1 MNLLLVFGIGLLRIA
16 QSTMNKKTSAY
27 TDTLMRNLKFGVMFE
42 LAAAFFSAVYLLI
55 AGVDGIDLLLVICS
69 VVTGVGFV
77 AELFTALAAMRKAPL
92 VLCSLCALGGAIV
105 VPSIIGIFL
114 FDEPLSVSQWVGV
127 ILFFIAAY
135 LLSPSPETKSEK
147 SFSKA
152 LPILT
157 INFLINGFLGTIGKY
172 YPVKAINPNPALYAC
187 WSYATAALVFVILL
201 VAFRP
206 TLQTEKEPI
215 PKSIV
220 TLAAALG
227 ATCAS
232 IIFLNTYLS
241 RFIPIV
247 VVSTVPNAVCI
258 AGSLFVGYLLFKEKI
273 TPVRLIGA
281 LVSMAA
287 TVLVIMA
294 I

>member
-1 MNLLLVFGIGLLRIA
+1 MDLFLVFGIGLLRIA
-16 QSTMNKKTSAY
+16 QSAMNKKTSAY
-27 TDTLMRNLKFGVMFE
+27 TDTLMRNLKFGAMFE
-42 LAAAFFSAVYLLI
+42 LAAAFFSAAYLLI

-105 VPSIIGIFL
+105 IPSIIGIFL
-114 FDEPLSVSQWVGV
+114 FDEPLSVSQWIGV

-135 LLSPSPETKSEK
+135 LLSPKPETRSET
-147 SFSKA
+147 SFVKA
-152 LPILT
+152 VPILAT
-157 INFLINGFLGTIGKY
+157 NFLINGFLGTVGKY
-172 YPVKAINPNPALYAC
+172 YAVKAINPNPALYSC
-187 WSYATAALVFVILL
+187 WSYATATLIFVILL
-201 VAFRP
+201 VAFRRSQ
-206 TLQTEKEPI
+206 QTEKESV

-220 TLAAALG
+220 TFAVALG

-258 AGSLFVGYLLFKEKI
+258 AGSLFAGYLLFKEKI
-273 TPVRLIGA
+273 TPIRLIGA
-281 LVSMAA
+281 LVSIAA
-287 TVLVIMA
+287 TALVIVA